1 VEPPPKIITETQIV
15 KPPKPSVPTPDELN
29 LREIKFAVITPENA
43 EEIFS
48 KVKGDKVLFAL
59 TAKDY
64 ENISLNLS
72 DIRAYIQQQ
81 KEIIV
86 IYEKQWD

>member
-1 VEPPPKIITETQIV
+1 M
-15 KPPKPSVPTPDELN
+15 KPPKPTVPTPDELN
-29 LREIKFAVITPENA
+29 LREFKFIVVTPENVV
-43 EEIFS
+43 ETFNNL
-48 KVKGDKVLFAL
+48 KGDKAIFAL

-64 ENISLNLS
+64 ENMSLNLS

-86 IYEKQWD
+86 IYQKQWD

>member
-1 VEPPPKIITETQIV
+1 M
-15 KPPKPSVPTPDELN
+15 KPPKPTVPTPDELS
-29 LREIKFAVITPENA
+29 LREVKFIVVTPENA
-43 EEIFS
+43 VETFNNL
-48 KVKGDKVLFAL
+48 KGDKAIFAL

-72 DIRAYIQQQ
+72 DINAYIQQQ

-86 IYEKQWD
+86 IYQKQWD